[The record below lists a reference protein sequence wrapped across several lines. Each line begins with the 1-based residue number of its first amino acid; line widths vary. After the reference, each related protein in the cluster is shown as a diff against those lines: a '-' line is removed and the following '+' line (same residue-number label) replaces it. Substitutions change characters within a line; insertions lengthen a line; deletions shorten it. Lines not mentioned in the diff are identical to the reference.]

1 MSDMIIPV
9 SDERI
14 VETPHGEAR
23 IVAYRA
29 RRPMA
34 TLALGHGGG
43 GLKAGD
49 LSALARR
56 LPRQDINVF
65 LIEQPYRRAG
75 KKVPPAPKILDEAW
89 VSTIGQ
95 LRIRT
100 PLVVG
105 GRSSGA
111 RVACRT
117 AKGLGASGVLALA
130 FPLHPPGKPDKS
142 RVDELL
148 GAGLPTLVIQGDRDT
163 FGTPD
168 EFPPLT
174 EMAVVPEA
182 DHSFKVPKSAEL
194 SQAETYE
201 LLVEATLE
209 WVTRTIA

>member
-1 MSDMIIPV
+1 MIRGV

-14 VETPHGEAR
+14 VETPHGQAC
-23 IVAYRA
+23 IVAHRA
-29 RRPMA
+29 RRPIA
-34 TLALGHGGG
+34 TLALGHGAGG
-43 GLKAGD
+43 GLGAGD
-49 LSALARR
+49 LTSLAKR

-75 KKVPPAPKILDEAW
+75 RKVPPAPKILDESW
-89 VSTIGQ
+89 VSIIGQ

-100 PLVVG
+100 PLVLG

-117 AKGLGASGVLALA
+117 APGLGASGVLALA
-130 FPLHPPGKPDKS
+130 FPLHPPGKPEKS

-148 GAGLPTLVIQGDRDT
+148 GAGLPTLVIQGERDP

-174 EMAVVPEA
+174 EMTVVPDA
-182 DHSFKVPKSAEL
+182 DHSFRVPKTAEL
-194 SQAETYE
+194 SQAETHE
-201 LLVEATLE
+201 LLVEAVLE